1 MSRNII
7 KNMQN
12 LERYMCIILQTIL
25 LRFTGRA
32 IQGGILKE
40 ELSSMLL
47 MAPIVHWHGVLIDIL
62 EGPRVLTTADDKMF

>member
-1 MSRNII
+1 
-7 KNMQN
+7 MQN
-12 LERYMCIILQTIL
+12 LERYVLLQTVL
-25 LRFTGRA
+25 CSFGRA
-32 IQGGILKE
+32 IQEGILKE